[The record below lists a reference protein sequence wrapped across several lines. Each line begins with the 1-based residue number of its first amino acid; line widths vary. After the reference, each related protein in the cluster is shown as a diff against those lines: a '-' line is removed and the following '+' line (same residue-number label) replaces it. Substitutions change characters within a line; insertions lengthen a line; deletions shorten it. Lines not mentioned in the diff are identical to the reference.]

1 MTFVSG
7 SKKSKNLRLN
17 KPLMDEQH
25 LQVAVNAARAGA
37 VELMSRVDDMIVSE
51 KGPKDLVTD
60 ADLASQQA
68 IRKILTDAYPAYA
81 FVGEEEGEN
90 DPPDAVRRGDANA
103 PPCWVVDPLDGTVNY
118 VHRLQSF
125 AVSIALYAGGK
136 MRLGVIYDPTRD
148 EMFTAIDGA
157 GAHVNGRV
165 MKSSD
170 CTDLSQ
176 GLICCSFKAGVTAES
191 PEVGRF
197 VRVLERSRSL
207 RRLGSCALNMCY
219 VADGRL
225 DAYWATNVAAWDSAA
240 GTVIARESG
249 AVLTGYDGS
258 EFDDWKP
265 RFCVSAT
272 TELHQTMVPLLSAGE
287 SGGDGGGTE

>member
-1 MTFVSG
+1 MD
-7 SKKSKNLRLN
+7 NEHLR
-17 KPLMDEQH
+17 
-25 LQVAVNAARAGA
+25 VAIEAARAGA
-37 VELMSRVDDMIVSE
+37 KELMARCDERVVQE
-51 KGPKDLVTD
+51 KAPKDLVTD
-60 ADLASQQA
+60 ADLASQAA
-68 IRKILTDAYPAYA
+68 IRRVLETTYPDYA

-90 DPPDAVRRGDANA
+90 DPPPSVLAGDADA

-125 AVSIALYAGGK
+125 AVSIALHANGK

-148 EMFTAIDGA
+148 EWFTAVDGM
-157 GAHVNGRV
+157 GAKCNDRV

-170 CTDLSQ
+170 CTALDESLVA
-176 GLICCSFKAGVTAES
+176 CSFRAGVTADS

-197 VRVLERSRSL
+197 LRILERCRSL

-240 GTVIARESG
+240 GTVIAREAG
-249 AVLTGYDGS
+249 AILTGYNGDAL
-258 EFDDWKP
+258 DDWNPK
-265 RFCVSAT
+265 FCVSAT
-272 TELHQTMVPLLSAGE
+272 DQLHQSMISHLAE
-287 SGGDGGGTE
+287 NH